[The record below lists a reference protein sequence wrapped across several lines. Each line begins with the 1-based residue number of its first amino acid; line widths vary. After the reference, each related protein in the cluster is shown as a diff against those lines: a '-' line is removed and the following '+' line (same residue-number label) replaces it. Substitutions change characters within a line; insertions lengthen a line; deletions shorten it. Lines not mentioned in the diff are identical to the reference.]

1 MPVADLLIVERDR
14 MQMRK
19 LVAAAITTMVATT
32 ALADGI
38 YDTTGQFSGSYLC
51 EADASGGVAYD
62 ENLHQWVATTFRTD
76 KNRLTVVVGQQS
88 MGKASFLSKDELAM
102 VYTISVGSFGEKS
115 QACSAIGG
123 FTPVNSG
130 GSALVMYSSGFVS
143 CDAAFMTYK
152 FNFDKLRYMRIYSF
166 GFVDGEDKG
175 GNTPLVEI
183 GKCGKIN

>member
-1 MPVADLLIVERDR
+1 
-14 MQMRK
+14 MRK
-19 LVAAAITTMVATT
+19 LVVATITTMVATT

-62 ENLHQWVATTFRTD
+62 ENLHRWVATTFRTD
-76 KNRLTVVVGQQS
+76 RIRLTVVVGQQS
-88 MGKASFLSKDELAM
+88 MGKASFLDRDELAM

-115 QACSAIGG
+115 QACGPIGG
-123 FTPVNSG
+123 FTPLNLG
-130 GSALVMYSSGFVS
+130 GSGSVMYSTGFVS
-143 CDAAFMTYK
+143 CNAALMMYK

-166 GFVDGEDKG
+166 GFIDGEDKS